1 MYWKKFIYGVVRAK
15 NIFAIIMEKS
25 MVNQFQI
32 TDMSGNDLSG
42 TTGVGF
48 NSTGMYEAFKT
59 RGQQFKIAFLG
70 RS

>member
-1 MYWKKFIYGVVRAK
+1 
-15 NIFAIIMEKS
+15 

-42 TTGVGF
+42 TKGVEF

-59 RGQQFKIAFLG
+59 RGWLFKIVYFYDDLDLVIL
-70 RS
+70 

>member
-1 MYWKKFIYGVVRAK
+1 MKMCWKNFIRGVVRAE
-15 NIFAIIMEKS
+15 NIFAVTMGKS

-42 TTGVGF
+42 TKGVEF

-59 RGQQFKIAFLG
+59 RGRQLKIVFL
-70 RS
+70 

>member
-1 MYWKKFIYGVVRAK
+1 MKMYWKKFIRGVVRAN
-15 NIFAIIMEKS
+15 NIFAVTMGKS

-42 TTGVGF
+42 TTRVEF

-59 RGQQFKIAFLG
+59 RGRQFKIVFL
-70 RS
+70 

>member
-1 MYWKKFIYGVVRAK
+1 MCWKNFIRGVVRTK
-15 NIFAIIMEKS
+15 NIFAVTMGKS

-42 TTGVGF
+42 TKGVEF

-59 RGQQFKIAFLG
+59 RGRQFKIVFL
-70 RS
+70 

>member
-1 MYWKKFIYGVVRAK
+1 MYWKKFIRGVVRAN
-15 NIFAIIMEKS
+15 NIFAVTMGKS

-42 TTGVGF
+42 TTRVEF

-59 RGQQFKIAFLG
+59 RGRQFKIVFL
-70 RS
+70 